1 MGMSTNIIGFVSPDD
16 ENYKKH
22 SKVLTACIEAGI
34 SELPKETAE
43 YFGSKYPEK
52 YLLDEKLEI
61 EISKHEYQEDMS
73 SGFEIIVSE
82 IPEGVHKIRFVNS
95 W

>member
-1 MGMSTNIIGFVSPDD
+1 MGMSTHVTGFVSPEN

-22 SKVLTACIEAGI
+22 SKVLIACIEAGI

-52 YLLDEKLEI
+52 YLLEEKLTI
-61 EISKHEYQEDMS
+61 EIPVKKWGNDYS

-82 IPEGVHKIRFVNS
+82 IPDGVHKIRFANS